1 MVELKLSSN
10 KLMKT
15 KYYLP
20 FLALN
25 FVEGLLALVALL
37 TMHFDAGRGHI
48 FNYANL
54 RLVLAGVVFL
64 VLVALLVLF
73 IIMLRAPKRGSRL
86 LTSLDSFLTTPTKRL
101 FFIQGALIVAA
112 VFLFEFFL
120 LTYLAFPLPA
130 RPVFFWAGLVC
141 LQAGLILRIAYT
153 HVFRERPALL
163 NSARSKWN
171 RLLPVQRKVIIILAI
186 IGLVYFLAFI
196 PSNLLRN
203 EYGQFYLLQDEQVIY
218 PDVVK
223 ALAPQVNFGATV
235 QNVLGSWNWAYGY
248 PYLPVS
254 ASVLIIPRLIF
265 GAQFS
270 DQIQLNILL
279 MRQFVSVLPMVL
291 ALMLAVYLVTR
302 YKSTWISVSLFA
314 FLLLIPG
321 VVKICYR
328 FWHPDSIILL
338 LVLLTI
344 YFLDK
349 DYLRFGRYFYLAAVA
364 CGLTTAI
371 KLWGLFFFLAIA
383 GYLIAGLIR
392 HKISFKKFF
401 LSGLLFILV
410 MLGTFIITSPSILV
424 PYVARAA
431 AASWTD
437 QQSKILLGPERID
450 TSGIYKTGLMIWLK
464 YFGQHF
470 MKAYFFFFAYLAL
483 AAGALWGSR
492 KKLNRIL
499 LAWSLPVTLFL
510 AYYSAMKSFQY
521 MLPVAIPLYCGAA
534 LFPEITGDRSTP
546 KWLGFL
552 AKPFIR
558 KIIWGFTLAFFASQ
572 LIVSLVILYL
582 FALRGR

>member
-1 MVELKLSSN
+1 M
-10 KLMKT
+10 
-15 KYYLP
+15 
-20 FLALN
+20 
-25 FVEGLLALVALL
+25 ALVALL
-37 TMHFDAGRGHI
+37 TMHFDVGRGHL
-48 FNYANL
+48 FNYASL
-54 RLVLAGVVFL
+54 RLIW
-64 VLVALLVLF
+64 LVLF
-73 IIMLRAPKRGSRL
+73 FWLSRAGGLYHRCDAFCKVDQPAVGMDGLATGGSQKAVVLHPGGVDRCGNIPVRIFSVDIHGLPDPTTTAIL
-86 LTSLDSFLTTPTKRL
+86 LGRAGVSRVMVAPE
-101 FFIQGALIVAA
+101 IVYAQ
-112 VFLFEFFL
+112 V
-120 LTYLAFPLPA
+120 Y
-130 RPVFFWAGLVC
+130 
-141 LQAGLILRIAYT
+141 
-153 HVFRERPALL
+153 RERASLAARL
-163 NSARSKWN
+163 RSKWDG
-171 RLLPVQRKVIIILAI
+171 LLPVQRKVIMFLAI
-186 IGLVYFLAFI
+186 VGLVYFLAFI
-196 PSNLLRN
+196 PFNLLRN
-203 EYGQFYLLQDEQVIY
+203 EYGKFYLLQDEQVIY
-218 PDVVK
+218 PDVVQ
-223 ALAPQVNFGATV
+223 ALAPQANFGATV

-248 PYLPVS
+248 PYLPIS

-265 GAQFS
+265 GAQFAY
-270 DQIQLNILL
+270 QVQLNIFL

-338 LVLLTI
+338 LVLMTI
-344 YFLDK
+344 FFLDK
-349 DYLRFGRYFYLAAVA
+349 DDLRFGRYFYLAAVA

-383 GYLIAGLIR
+383 GYLMAGLIQ

-410 MLGTFIITSPSILV
+410 MLGTFIITSPSMLV

-437 QQSKILLGPERID
+437 QQNKILLGPERID
-450 TSGIYKTGLMIWLK
+450 TSGIYKTGLMVWLK

-470 MKAYFFFFAYLAL
+470 MKAYFFFFASFAM

-492 KKLNRIL
+492 KKLSRIL

-510 AYYSAMKSFQY
+510 AYFSTMKSFQY

-534 LFPEITGDRSTP
+534 LFPEITGNTPYP

-552 AKPFIR
+552 ENRLPGKLPGGSR
-558 KIIWGFTLAFFASQ
+558 WR
-572 LIVSLVILYL
+572 SLP
-582 FALRGR
+582 AN

>member
-1 MVELKLSSN
+1 
-10 KLMKT
+10 MKT
-15 KYYLP
+15 KYFIS

-25 FVEGLLALVALL
+25 FVEGLLALLALL
-37 TMHFDAGRGHI
+37 TMHFDSGRGHI
-48 FNYANL
+48 FNYASL
-54 RLVLAGVVFL
+54 RLVLVGCVFFILAAL
-64 VLVALLVLF
+64 VVLF
-73 IIMLRAPKRGSRL
+73 IASLRAAKWTSCLPAWMEAQLAGPK
-86 LTSLDSFLTTPTKRL
+86 KRL
-101 FFIQGALIVAA
+101 FFVQGALIIAA

-120 LTYLAFPLPA
+120 LTYLAFPIPL
-130 RPVFFWAGLVC
+130 RPLFFWAGLAC
-141 LQAGLILRIAYT
+141 LEAWLLLRIAYA
-153 HVFRERPALL
+153 HVYQERASLAARL
-163 NSARSKWN
+163 RSKWDG
-171 RLLPVQRKVIIILAI
+171 LLPVQRKIIQFLAV

-223 ALAPQVNFGATV
+223 AFAPQVDFAATV
-235 QNVLGSWNWAYGY
+235 QNMLGSWNWAYGY
-248 PYLPVS
+248 PYLPIS

-265 GAQFS
+265 GEPFAE
-270 DQIQLNILL
+270 QIQLNVFL

-302 YKSTWISVSLFA
+302 FKSVKFSVSLFA
-314 FLLLIPG
+314 FLLLVPG

-328 FWHPDSIILL
+328 FWHPDSIILF

-344 YFLDK
+344 YFLQK
-349 DYLRFGRYFYLAAVA
+349 DDLQFGRYFYLAAAA

-392 HKISFKKFF
+392 HKISFKKFL
-401 LSGLLFILV
+401 LSGFLFILA
-410 MLGTFIITSPSILV
+410 MLGTFIITSPSMLV

-437 QQSKILLGPERID
+437 QQSKILLGPERMD
-450 TSGIYKTGLMIWLK
+450 PSGIYQTGLMIWLK

-470 MKAYFFFFAYLAL
+470 MKVYFFFFATIAV

-492 KKLNRIL
+492 KSLNRIL
-499 LAWSLPVTLFL
+499 LAWCLPVTLFL
-510 AYYSAMKSFQY
+510 AYFSAMKSFQY

-534 LFPEITGDRSTP
+534 LLPELTGSPPHP
-546 KWLGFL
+546 KWLGL
-552 AKPFIR
+552 LEKPLTG
-558 KIIWGFTLAFFASQ
+558 KILRGITLAFFASQ